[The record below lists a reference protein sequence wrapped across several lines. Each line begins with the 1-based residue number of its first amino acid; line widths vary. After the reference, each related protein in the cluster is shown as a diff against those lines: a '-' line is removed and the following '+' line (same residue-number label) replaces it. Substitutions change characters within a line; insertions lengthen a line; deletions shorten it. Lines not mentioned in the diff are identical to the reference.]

1 VLCIKKFTGLIV
13 LISLSGSVSA
23 QVSDKGPAPSQDP
36 NNPALPSEIIRLIPR
51 GFEVLDFL
59 AGQLT
64 DSGRAGYLVVIHH
77 PDDSEQDPSPRPLLI
92 YTARPDGTFQLSA
105 RNDAVVMRADDGGVS
120 GDPYTDSGDGGLA
133 IKNRYFTV
141 QQGVA
146 GGPNHWTDYITF
158 HYDTQRHTWLFH
170 KEIYTDEQPALSDPP
185 KPAEVKVTRADT
197 KHPIAFADWRPDY
210 WCEPQEHHENDE
222 ACSRH

>member
-1 VLCIKKFTGLIV
+1 MTRIKKFIGLISF
-13 LISLSGSVSA
+13 ISFTGAVFA
-23 QVSDKGPAPSQDP
+23 QVCDKGLAPSQCP
-36 NNPALPSEIIRLIPR
+36 NKPDFPHEITRLIPR
-51 GFEVLDFL
+51 GFDVLDYL

-64 DSGRAGYLVVIHH
+64 DPGRIDYLVVVHH
-77 PDDSEQDPSPRPLLI
+77 SDDSAQNPSPRPLLI
-92 YTARPDGTFQLSA
+92 YTALPDGTFQLSA

-133 IKNRYFTV
+133 IKNLYFTV

-146 GGPNHWTDYITF
+146 GGPNHWTDYVTF

-170 KEIYTDEQPALSDPP
+170 KEIFTDEQPALGDPP

-197 KHPIAFADWRPDY
+197 KHPITFADWRPDY
-210 WCEPQEHHENDE
+210 WCKDYAHHEKDD
-222 ACSRH
+222 ACQRH